1 MTRTRSVTCLS
12 LDKDDIMVKP
22 DKLESHIQSL
32 LAKKKDIDSRIEVLY
47 AERVNDEYINN
58 LKQQKVR
65 LNDEI
70 ANFKK
75 QLSNLIGENNG

>member
-1 MTRTRSVTCLS
+1 MT
-12 LDKDDIMVKP
+12 KP
-22 DKLESHIQSL
+22 DKIESRIQSL
-32 LAKKKDIDSRIEVLY
+32 LAKKKDIDNRIEVLY

-58 LKQQKVR
+58 LKKQKVK

-70 ANFKK
+70 TNFKK

>member
-1 MTRTRSVTCLS
+1 MT
-12 LDKDDIMVKP
+12 KP

-32 LAKKKDIDSRIEVLY
+32 LAKKKDIDNRIEVLY

-58 LKQQKVR
+58 LKKQKVK

>member
-1 MTRTRSVTCLS
+1 MT
-12 LDKDDIMVKP
+12 KP
-22 DKLESHIQSL
+22 DKIESHIQSL
-32 LAKKKDIDSRIEVLY
+32 LAKKKDIDIRIEVLY

-58 LKQQKVR
+58 LKKQKVK